1 MSMKRE
7 KTNYIT
13 GLELDKN
20 WIADSL
26 LIPRNT
32 NRGDLKMKN
41 TTFAWMYYTTAEG
54 KFTNTSLGG
63 NFSINNPPQ
72 FTTFCDPPT
81 GMLKDLQSKMAL
93 DEGMGKG
100 MGQYYS
106 EAIDDNAHRVTLRFG
121 VPEYKGLFTFF
132 SGFYNY
138 KASVLANQGR
148 TGFNAFYF
156 TGKLIGMVVALPFT
170 VLMMLNQA
178 ARFFF
183 SKPSTKYYWLKPTM
197 PLYWKRVNLISNQLA
212 ATLGI
217 VPQGDVIAGDG
228 SKPMIEYGLMEED
241 GIKGGED
248 DLYTSF
254 SYNEVRDLMP
264 GLFNKTGGIDVYRV
278 SQKASRMANR
288 GKQELREAGLSSTS
302 TADFISK
309 VRSHV
314 SNLKDLESR
323 TDRQTLELDD
333 YLKLYHE
340 SILGAETMEVNG
352 VETDVTRADALG
364 DVLSEA
370 GDLAAERAGRF
381 DAGEV
386 DETPINTAAIGSG
399 PTGAEG
405 KNLLKEYS
413 SQDAYI
419 TSVLTTTVD
428 GVLERVEGGWG
439 ENGNSSLGNYL
450 KDGYNRG
457 AEWVTFKVDPN
468 QTESES
474 WSNNVGEAE
483 ISQTINGISNT
494 VRAAKFGFSN
504 FKTGFSV
511 LDAPLQMITD
521 TIGGL
526 MDGFQISGLAAL
538 AGTGMV
544 DIPKR
549 YMDSSVNFTSSSY
562 SMELRTPYGDP
573 LSIYMHL
580 YLPLITLMA
589 GALPISHGNQSYG
602 APLLCQL
609 FDRGRNNIKLGMID
623 SLSVT
628 RGSGDVGWNIDGL
641 PLGLDITFSVVD
653 MSNIMHMPID
663 TGLSALL
670 PWNALFGDDTAYS
683 DYIATLGNLDI
694 NDQVNPQRKLAINMA
709 TNRINR
715 DQYFNK
721 ARIGNE
727 LMSGNISRFFSNNFS
742 APPPITTL

>member
-1 MSMKRE
+1 MSARRE

-26 LIPRNT
+26 LIPRDT
-32 NRGDLKMKN
+32 ERGDLKMKN
-41 TTFAWMYYTTAEG
+41 TTFAWMYYSTADS

-81 GMLKDLQSKMAL
+81 GMLKDLQSQMAL

-138 KASVLANQGR
+138 RAATLANQGR
-148 TGFNAFYF
+148 TGFNVFYF

-217 VPQGDVIAGDG
+217 VPQGDVISSEGT
-228 SKPMIEYGLMEED
+228 KPLIEYGLMEED
-241 GIKGGED
+241 DIKEGD
-248 DLYTSF
+248 RYTQF

-264 GLFNKTGGIDVYRV
+264 HLFNKTGGIDIYRV
-278 SQKASRMANR
+278 SQKAARMANR
-288 GKQELREAGLSSTS
+288 GKQELRESGMAATD
-302 TADFISK
+302 TAKFIGM

-314 SNLKDLESR
+314 SNFKDLETR

-364 DVLSEA
+364 DRLESV

-381 DAGEV
+381 DMGGVEEVPLSDAAGG
-386 DETPINTAAIGSG
+386 A
-399 PTGAEG
+399 PTDADGRA
-405 KNLLKEYS
+405 LLKEYS

-419 TSVLTTTVD
+419 TPVLTTDVN
-428 GVLERVEGGWG
+428 GELERVEGGWG
-439 ENGNSSLGNYL
+439 EDGNSSLGDYL
-450 KDGYNRG
+450 VDGYNRG
-457 AEWVTFKVDPN
+457 AEWITFKVDPN

-511 LDAPLQMITD
+511 LDAPLKMITD
-521 TIGGL
+521 TVGGL

-538 AGTGMV
+538 AGTGLV

-549 YMDSSVNFTSSSY
+549 YTDSSTSFTSSSY
-562 SMELRTPYGDP
+562 TMELRTPYGDP

-580 YLPLITLMA
+580 YLPLISLMA

-628 RGSGDVGWNIDGL
+628 RGTGDVGWNVDGL
-641 PLGLDITFSVVD
+641 PLGLDVTFSVVD

-670 PWNALFGDDTAYS
+670 PWNAIFGDDNAYS
-683 DYIATLGNLDI
+683 DYMSTLGNLDI
-694 NDQVNPQRKLAINMA
+694 NDQVNPSRKFAIRMA

-715 DQYFNK
+715 DQFFNK

-727 LMSGNISRFFSNNFS
+727 LMSGNISRFFSNNFTS
-742 APPPITTL
+742 PPPITTL